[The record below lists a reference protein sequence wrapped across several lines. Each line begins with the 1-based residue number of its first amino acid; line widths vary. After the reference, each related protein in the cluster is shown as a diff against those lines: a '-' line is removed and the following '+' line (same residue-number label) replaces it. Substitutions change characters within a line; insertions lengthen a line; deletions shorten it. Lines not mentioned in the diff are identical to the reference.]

1 MRIGIFGGTFDPV
14 HYGHLIV
21 AEQAREQAELDQV
34 WFVPSAR
41 PPHKPDHR
49 ISPFDRRA
57 EMVSLA
63 VAGQEDRFR
72 VEPIE
77 KDRPGPSYTADTLDE
92 LAARHPAGDWFL
104 ILGADSVRDLPTWYE
119 PLRIIDRATI
129 LVAGRPGSPMWT
141 AADLAAHLGID
152 AGRVNLR
159 VIDSPQ
165 IDIASRDLRQRA
177 AEGRSLLFQV
187 PHSVR
192 VYIREKQLYR
202 SDPGEPRREVFGA
215 ERVDAGPPRRAP
227 LRKAS
232 ASRLTRIHFRSNTTF
247 PPTTVIITLV
257 SVILSRSAGSRMSR
271 DRTTKSASLPA
282 LIDPRSFSWNAP

>member
-41 PPHKPDHR
+41 PPHKADRP

-57 EMVSLA
+57 DMLSLA
-63 VAGQEDRFR
+63 IAGQEDKFR

-92 LAARHPAGDWFL
+92 LNARHPNTDWFL
-104 ILGADSVRDLPTWYE
+104 LLGADSVKDLPDWYE
-119 PLRIIDRATI
+119 PLRIIERATV
-129 LVAGRPGSPMWT
+129 LVAARPGHKVWT
-141 AADLAAHLGID
+141 ASELAAALGTD
-152 AGRVNLR
+152 PGRVRLR
-159 VIDSPQ
+159 VVDVPL
-165 IDIASRDLRQRA
+165 IDIASRDLRRRA

-192 VYIREKQLYR
+192 VYIREKALYR
-202 SDPGEPRREVFGA
+202 AEP
-215 ERVDAGPPRRAP
+215 
-227 LRKAS
+227 
-232 ASRLTRIHFRSNTTF
+232 
-247 PPTTVIITLV
+247 
-257 SVILSRSAGSRMSR
+257 
-271 DRTTKSASLPA
+271 
-282 LIDPRSFSWNAP
+282 